1 MELPP
6 RSPNIIGCCCGISRH
21 NKSGGDIYNAEGTYC
36 RDNYQQEPC
45 KSCIN
50 KWRSF
55 GGTGGH
61 FFPLSGGA
69 VVRISLL
76 APSLRGRHNTKRSR
90 PAQPSVGLNS
100 ENSCTCEVRSIIL
113 PRTSVNKPSAQAR
126 DPVRY

>member
-50 KWRSF
+50 KWRRF
-55 GGTGGH
+55 GGTVCH

-69 VVRISLL
+69 VVRISLR
-76 APSLRGRHNTKRSR
+76 ARSLRGHHTKRSR
-90 PAQPSVGLNS
+90 PAHPPVGLTS
-100 ENSCTCEVRSIIL
+100 ENSVQGKFGESL
-113 PRTSVNKPSAQAR
+113 FHALG
-126 DPVRY
+126 